1 MKKRLTYFLL
11 ALIILLAFF
20 LRFYKLTKVPPSLN
34 WDEVSFGYNA
44 FSILKTGRDEFGT
57 KLPVFNFRSLDDFKM
72 PAQLYLIVAS
82 EKVFGISDF
91 AVRFPSAL
99 LGSLTVILV
108 FLLSLELF
116 RNKSI
121 ALFASFF
128 TATAPWN
135 VQFSR
140 MASEANVALFFLCLG
155 ILSFLYGLRKNPWF
169 LALSS
174 LSVGF
179 SMYTYLSYRV
189 LSPLIA
195 LLLVFLYRKEIL
207 KILGKYRAP
216 VVLSAL
222 FAAVFFF
229 SVAKDSFSY
238 AGQVRFVGTS
248 IFNVPDAYNYNEKQM
263 FVDAA
268 QGINLTR
275 RFFHDSKF
283 FTSFELVTRGYLT
296 HFSPDFLFFDLDQ
309 KHHHAPRIGLIYI
322 WMLLFIPIG
331 TYFLLRLGKS
341 KTAIFVLGWL
351 LLAPVPASVTWDIP
365 HAIRTLPMSIPFSF
379 LAAVGVVKAF
389 WELLRRGRLLFSFV
403 LVVFA
408 GVLMITFVY
417 FLHQYFIHFPNER
430 SDKWQYGRKEL
441 VEYLENRKGEYDRIV
456 VSTDL
461 QWPNVFFLYYS
472 KYDPKKYL
480 EAGGSES
487 GYVLSQSNK
496 YDKYEFR
503 KFDYDKERGEKA
515 LLVGFPG
522 EFPKDIKPLKV
533 INYPDGQPAIYVVEE
548 RAKNSTGI

>member
-207 KILGKYRAP
+207 KILGKSRAP

-441 VEYLENRKGEYDRIV
+441 VEYLENRKSEYDRIV

-480 EAGGSES
+480 EAGGSAS

-515 LLVGFPG
+515 LLVGYPG

-533 INYPDGQPAIYVVEE
+533 INYLDGQPAIYVVEE